1 MVPSVTAPRRRA
13 TYADLLEVPEH
24 LVAEIIDG
32 ELLTSPRPA
41 SPHALAASA
50 IGSALFDRF
59 NGPPGGADRPGGWWI
74 LFEPELHLGEDVLV
88 PDHAGWRRERM
99 PALPDVVGFT
109 LAPDWVCEVISP
121 STARIDR
128 GRKLRVY
135 AREQVALHVDDERG
149 VERARDLGQAV
160 RPARMVGAREHR
172 LGARRDDRLRNA
184 RVVGRDDD
192 AHEPARAPRA
202 LGYVA
207 HHRPPADQRQ
217 RLPRQPGGMKARGDD
232 GDGRFHKKTAAGS
245 PAHADLCDARRR
257 RRTDLA
263 PGTGYGPSL

>member
-99 PALPDVVGFT
+99 PAWSGT
-109 LAPDWVCEVISP
+109 SKI
-121 STARIDR
+121 
-128 GRKLRVY
+128 GR
-135 AREQVALHVDDERG
+135 AHV
-149 VERARDLGQAV
+149 
-160 RPARMVGAREHR
+160 
-172 LGARRDDRLRNA
+172 
-184 RVVGRDDD
+184 
-192 AHEPARAPRA
+192 
-202 LGYVA
+202 
-207 HHRPPADQRQ
+207 
-217 RLPRQPGGMKARGDD
+217 
-232 GDGRFHKKTAAGS
+232 
-245 PAHADLCDARRR
+245 
-257 RRTDLA
+257 
-263 PGTGYGPSL
+263 